1 MKWVKI
7 GQLTNYIAISEQTAR
22 KMIKEN
28 IWEEGRHYVKNPYI
42 GHMLFNLEE
51 LEVWLLQSSK
61 EHNQAM
67 SLMKM
72 KDW

>member
-1 MKWVKI
+1 
-7 GQLTNYIAISEQTAR
+7 
-22 KMIKEN
+22 
-28 IWEEGRHYVKNPYI
+28 
-42 GHMLFNLEE
+42 MLFNLEE
-51 LEVWLLQSSK
+51 LEAWLLQSSK